1 MYIVNFL
8 YTKLPLVQFISCK
21 VCIDRPKHSNFQ
33 LTKMISYLN
42 AIANT
47 QNTCSITCSFRVLKV
62 LTSQICALPIN
73 MHLYI
78 SQ

>member
-42 AIANT
+42 AIANNAHKT
-47 QNTCSITCSFRVLKV
+47 HVASLVPSE
-62 LTSQICALPIN
+62 S
-73 MHLYI
+73 
-78 SQ
+78 